1 MKCDDALEQLES
13 ARPGSGDREEP
24 ELSEAAGHVRHCADC
39 RSTLQQRERL
49 DLQIGRAM
57 RDVPLPDGLKD
68 RLLAS
73 LDATARREAS
83 VLPGSVRAGS
93 PVAGKP
99 PGTTPPS
106 EKPAANA
113 PEKTSRRK
121 LLLKFVAAAC
131 AAAAVVFV
139 VVRNNQPAPDTRL
152 ALDDVYRSATLDVS
166 QLAEFDGNF
175 EAPLPGGVWRD
186 RTRFDFRRPA
196 GGDLAAENGFHR
208 AALYEFR
215 INGRHGVTVT
225 GSLLVVPRSS
235 LQNPPAETAVNL
247 KSAVYAPR
255 KSGDYRAFAWSSP
268 DDDVVYI
275 CFIPAGDEPEQALKT
290 ALRQELA

>member
-1 MKCDDALEQLES
+1 MMKCDDALEQLES
-13 ARPGSGDREEP
+13 ARHGSGDREEP
-24 ELSEAAGHVRHCADC
+24 ELSEAAGHVRQCADC

-73 LDATARREAS
+73 LEATAGREPSA
-83 VLPGSVRAGS
+83 LPGPAGEPS
-93 PVAGKP
+93 EATPV
-99 PGTTPPS
+99 
-106 EKPAANA
+106 EKPASA

-121 LLLKFVAAAC
+121 LLVKFVAAAC

-139 VVRNNQPAPDTRL
+139 VVRNNQPAPETRL
-152 ALDDVYRSATLDVS
+152 ALDDVYRNATLDVS

-186 RTRFDFRRPA
+186 RSRFEFRRPA

-208 AALYEFR
+208 TALYEFR
-215 INGRHGVTVT
+215 INGRHGGSVT
-225 GSLLVVPRSS
+225 GKLLVVPRSS
-235 LQNPPAETAVNL
+235 LQDPPGETAVNL